1 MIDGDIWRYGY
12 MEISLSTAIG
22 LRVVWDWRL
31 NNIGGNDG
39 LLIFFFFFNSINANT
54 VLAPTK
60 TLEEG

>member
-1 MIDGDIWRYGY
+1 MEIWIYGY
-12 MEISLSTAIG
+12 MEICLSTAIG
-22 LRVVWDWRL
+22 LRVVWEWRL

-39 LLIFFFFFNSINANT
+39 LLIFFFFNSINANT